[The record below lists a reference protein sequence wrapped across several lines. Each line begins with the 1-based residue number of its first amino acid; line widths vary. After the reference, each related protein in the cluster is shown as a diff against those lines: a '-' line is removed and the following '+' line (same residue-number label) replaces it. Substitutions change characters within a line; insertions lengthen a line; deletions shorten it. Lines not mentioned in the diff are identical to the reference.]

1 MNLLHLHI
9 YIYGYG
15 VLKMGG
21 RQNHPS
27 LVSLLSMRHPL
38 VLGYQCNIVCYH
50 IISTF
55 VVLLCPTNIR
65 LQYIYIYAVYI
76 LLYYIHI
83 MCIYDIMVYMY
94 VIYVYVYILYTIPIY
109 IIWYVIF
116 VYSCGMLLSP
126 IGCLACSANS
136 AVAATG
142 CGSKGAAGGGLED
155 VSFLPKKLWNY
166 IDSMNFLW
174 ISMNLSD
181 FDGFC

>member
-1 MNLLHLHI
+1 MICHYNYLLSWNYYI
-9 YIYGYG
+9 YIYIYLYIYG

-21 RQNHPS
+21 PQNHPS

-38 VLGYQCNIVCYH
+38 VLGYLYNIVCYH

-65 LQYIYIYAVYI
+65 LQYIYIYTVYI

-83 MCIYDIMVYMY
+83 MCIYYIMVY
-94 VIYVYVYILYTIPIY
+94 VCNLCICIHTVYNTY

-142 CGSKGAAGGGLED
+142 CSSKGAAGG
-155 VSFLPKKLWNY
+155 VWKMWVFPPKKLWN
-166 IDSMNFLW
+166 
-174 ISMNLSD
+174 
-181 FDGFC
+181 

>member
-1 MNLLHLHI
+1 MKLLHLHI
-9 YIYGYG
+9 YIYLYIYG

-21 RQNHPS
+21 PQNHPS

-38 VLGYQCNIVCYH
+38 VLGYLYNIVCYH

-65 LQYIYIYAVYI
+65 LQYIYIYTVYI

-83 MCIYDIMVYMY
+83 MCIYYIMVY
-94 VIYVYVYILYTIPIY
+94 VCNLCICIHTVYNTY

-126 IGCLACSANS
+126 HRLPRLQCQQRRGRHRLQLKR
-136 AVAATG
+136 
-142 CGSKGAAGGGLED
+142 GSRGGLED
-155 VSFLPKKLWNY
+155 VSFSTEKTMKLDWFHE
-166 IDSMNFLW
+166 FLW
-174 ISMNLSD
+174 ISMNLLD